1 MTVLDK
7 LRISD
12 ENGEEINAEF
22 PTEFEEE
29 FAPDPAPDEK
39 PRRSRKEPVVKTAA
53 ARRTSSAPTNARLAR
68 QAGEDLAGIFEMM
81 AAAWSMA
88 GDRCCA
94 PVLEQQA
101 KPMGTAIANILK
113 RYPNLL
119 AKLAGSDLVSLG
131 VAGGMLVVAVKPV
144 VQAVYVNHVSKD
156 TAHDHDA
163 ADDGYAAQ
171 FPPYSPG
178 VR

>member
-1 MTVLDK
+1 MAVLDT
-7 LRISD
+7 LRIST

-29 FAPDPAPDEK
+29 FSPDPAPDEK
-39 PRRSRKEPVVKTAA
+39 PRRSRKEPVVKTARKPA
-53 ARRTSSAPTNARLAR
+53 PSASARLAK

-144 VQAVYVNHVSKD
+144 VQAVYVNHIAKEAS
-156 TAHDHDA
+156 
-163 ADDGYAAQ
+163 
-171 FPPYSPG
+171 
-178 VR
+178 R